1 MSRRIL
7 ACYRSTNDQSN
18 TILSNAT
25 NQAAELEDTNGDEE
39 TWLQMEILVGLP
51 PGRLEGA
58 DGEEE
63 GRAIPSHLVQT
74 MEFVCDAG
82 YCRCNDRHIER
93 NKKDREDKGNDDEC
107 KFE

>member
-7 ACYRSTNDQSN
+7 TCYRSANDQRS
-18 TILSNAT
+18 TILSNTT
-25 NQAAELEDTNGDEE
+25 NQAAELEDTNSNKE
-39 TWLQMEILVGLP
+39 TGLQVEILVGLP
-51 PGRLEGA
+51 PGRLEGT

-74 MEFVCDAG
+74 VELVCDTG

-93 NKKDREDKGNDDEC
+93 DKKDREDKGNDDEC